1 MRIHRYACWLG
12 TLMLPAMLL
21 AADPAPPPVK
31 KDTMKPPVAPIRPF
45 KVVGHN
51 QTRTDNYYW
60 LRERNNPEVIAHLKS
75 ENAYLDSTLA
85 GVKPLR
91 ETLVNEFRKRIR
103 QNDESAPWRK
113 DGYLYYTRMVEGKN
127 YPVLCRREGSMDA
140 PEQVMVDGNKEGEGK
155 SFFSIGSMDVSPDH
169 KLLAWAADVV
179 GRRRFT
185 LRFRDLATGRD
196 LAETLTDI
204 SSEVAWANDNK
215 TVFYIRKDPQTLRA
229 YQVWRH
235 TLGTAPGSDKL
246 IYEEKDTQFDLDIR
260 RSKSGRFIFIES
272 HQTLTGETLFLDA
285 NTPEGRFQVFEPRK
299 RDRLYNVEHLGQYF
313 FVRTNDQAKDFR
325 LLRTPVTATTYQYWE
340 EVVPHRPGTLLAGV
354 QLFNEFLVMLER
366 NAGVIRIHVQPWA
379 GLPAYVE
386 FSESAYSVNL
396 THNYDVATTLL
407 RFEYS
412 SLTTP
417 KATYDYDLGTKER
430 TLLKQ
435 DEVRGGFDSK
445 NYVTERIY
453 APSADGVP
461 VPVSVVYRKTTK
473 LDGTAPLYQYG
484 YGSYGISSDPAFSPY
499 VISLLDRGFVYAIAH
514 IRGGQENGRQ
524 WYEDGKLLKKKNTF
538 RDFISV
544 TEHLVK
550 QKYADPKNVFAM
562 GGSAGGLLMGAVM
575 NMRPDLY
582 RGIIAGVPFVD
593 VVTTMLDDTIPLT
606 TFEYDEWGN
615 PGDQTYYEYM
625 MSYSPYDQVEKKA
638 YPNLLVTTGLHD
650 SQVQYFEPAKWVA
663 KLRAMKTDDNLLM
676 MYTNMDAG
684 HGGAS
689 ARYKKYEEV
698 ALQYSFV
705 LQLASRTAT
714 VSK

>member
-366 NAGVIRIHVQPWA
+366 NAGVRGPGKAKPV
-379 GLPAYVE
+379 
-386 FSESAYSVNL
+386 
-396 THNYDVATTLL
+396 TLA
-407 RFEYS
+407 R
-412 SLTTP
+412 
-417 KATYDYDLGTKER
+417 
-430 TLLKQ
+430 
-435 DEVRGGFDSK
+435 V
-445 NYVTERIY
+445 
-453 APSADGVP
+453 
-461 VPVSVVYRKTTK
+461 
-473 LDGTAPLYQYG
+473 
-484 YGSYGISSDPAFSPY
+484 
-499 VISLLDRGFVYAIAH
+499 
-514 IRGGQENGRQ
+514 
-524 WYEDGKLLKKKNTF
+524 KKNTRLDPREGGYSKLF
-538 RDFISV
+538 EYLKGLESTVEVKAGDALASLAELEGPFDFVLVDGRARRFCIREGFQLLRD
-544 TEHLVK
+544 
-550 QKYADPKNVFAM
+550 
-562 GGSAGGLLMGAVM
+562 GGLL
-575 NMRPDLY
+575 L
-582 RGIIAGVPFVD
+582 
-593 VVTTMLDDTIPLT
+593 
-606 TFEYDEWGN
+606 
-615 PGDQTYYEYM
+615 
-625 MSYSPYDQVEKKA
+625 
-638 YPNLLVTTGLHD
+638 LHD
-650 SQVQYFEPAKWVA
+650 SQ
-663 KLRAMKTDDNLLM
+663 RTD
-676 MYTNMDAG
+676 YHDAL
-684 HGGAS
+684 
-689 ARYKKYEEV
+689 E
-698 ALQYSFV
+698 ALQCV
-705 LQLASRTAT
+705 LGTPFGLPRGFLRL
-714 VSK
+714 